1 MNKFVFKVLIYLLCF
16 ILVMFGL
23 SALDFNKLIKKNKVN
38 EARVLYIVLA
48 MIITYLLGSFLMDI
62 IYYFN

>member
-1 MNKFVFKVLIYLLCF
+1 MNKFIFKICIYLLCF

-38 EARVLYIVLA
+38 EARVLYLILSMV
-48 MIITYLLGSFLMDI
+48 ITYLLGSFLMDI

>member
-1 MNKFVFKVLIYLLCF
+1 MNKFVFKVLMYLLCF
-16 ILVMFGL
+16 VLVMFGL

>member
-1 MNKFVFKVLIYLLCF
+1 MNKFVIRVIIYILCF

-23 SALDFNKLIKKNKVN
+23 SSIDFNRFLKKNKVA
-38 EARVLYIVLA
+38 EARTLYLILA
-48 MIITYLLGSFLMDI
+48 AIITYLLGSFLMDI

>member
-1 MNKFVFKVLIYLLCF
+1 
-16 ILVMFGL
+16 MFGL